1 MRPDLVRLCRSAGLE
16 VSGDTINVRFE
27 DDRRHRVQVHDTG
40 EALRLVAVVARP
52 AVVQALDSPALL
64 AWRRNRSVQLVGF
77 RLDDRGRL
85 VGESWVP
92 RAGLTGE
99 EFAFHVRRV
108 AAECDRL
115 EYLLTG
121 RDVE

>member
-1 MRPDLVRLCRSAGLE
+1 MRPELVRWCRSAGLE
-16 VSGDTINVRFE
+16 VSGDAVEVRF
-27 DDRRHRVQVHDTG
+27 DDERRHRVQVHDEG
-40 EALRLVAVVARP
+40 DALRLVAVVARP
-52 AVVQALDSPALL
+52 AVVLALDSPALL
-64 AWRRNRSVQLVGF
+64 AWRRNRSTQLVGF
-77 RLDDRGRL
+77 RLDERGRL

-99 EFAFHVRRV
+99 ELAFYVQRV